1 MFPFLLRF
9 SFFSAICKVSS
20 DNHFAF
26 LYFFFLGLI
35 RVVSSACAVLCL
47 VSQPCPTLC
56 DPVDCSLPSSSV
68 HAYSPSK
75 NNELV
80 CQALLQGIFPTQG
93 SNPGLPH
100 CRWVFYRL
108 SHQWSLWIL
117 EWVTYLFSRGS
128 SWPKNLTK
136 VSYIAVWF
144 FSSWS
149 SAYLRLLV
157 SLPAVLIPACD
168 SSSPAF
174 HMMSSAYKL
183 NKQDDNIQLKYIEVV
198 LSQFWTSLVFLIWF

>member
-9 SFFSAICKVSS
+9 SFFSAICKVSA

-80 CQALLQGIFPTQG
+80 CQALLQGIFPTQR
-93 SNPGLPH
+93 SNPGLPR
-100 CRWVFYRL
+100 CRWVFLPTEPPVKPTNTGVGSL
-108 SHQWSLWIL
+108 SLLQGIFLTQESNQSLLHCSLIL
-117 EWVTYLFSRGS
+117 
-128 SWPKNLTK
+128 
-136 VSYIAVWF
+136 
-144 FSSWS
+144 
-149 SAYLRLLV
+149 
-157 SLPAVLIPACD
+157 
-168 SSSPAF
+168 
-174 HMMSSAYKL
+174 
-183 NKQDDNIQLKYIEVV
+183 
-198 LSQFWTSLVFLIWF
+198 